1 MSPPCTA
8 WWAYGEGL
16 VIAEQIPAKLI
27 PDAIKNTAVKI
38 THRLPAADD
47 PGWPAQLAQ
56 MLTAFAKSPWPRALL
71 RRTPARSQATRKQAA
86 GE

>member
-1 MSPPCTA
+1 
-8 WWAYGEGL
+8 
-16 VIAEQIPAKLI
+16 
-27 PDAIKNTAVKI
+27 
-38 THRLPAADD
+38 
-47 PGWPAQLAQ
+47 